1 MLSLPRRRQIIPGST
16 AEKKSFSS
24 RHRTT
29 HISPRRAYTGLYSPS
44 KGGECMAK
52 QDSRTL
58 PPVPPA
64 PQDLDDFIFHWD
76 ADVPP
81 VSDR

>member
-1 MLSLPRRRQIIPGST
+1 
-16 AEKKSFSS
+16 
-24 RHRTT
+24 
-29 HISPRRAYTGLYSPS
+29 
-44 KGGECMAK
+44 MAK

-64 PQDLDDFIFHWD
+64 PQDLDDFIFRWD